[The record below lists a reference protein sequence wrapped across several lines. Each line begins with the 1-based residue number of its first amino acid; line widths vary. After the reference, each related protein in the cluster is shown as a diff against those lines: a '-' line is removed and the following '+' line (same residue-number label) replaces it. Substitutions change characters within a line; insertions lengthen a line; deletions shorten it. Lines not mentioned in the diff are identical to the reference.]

1 MDLRR
6 IAHIVLGASLI
17 IPALLILLWI
27 IGLFAVHVGGLIHLL
42 LVLAM
47 VIAPA
52 GIITGIILLAVS
64 GRK

>member
-6 IAHIVLGASLI
+6 LAHIVLGASLI
-17 IPALLILLWI
+17 VPALLILLWI

-52 GIITGIILLAVS
+52 GILTGIILLAVS